1 MCVLSCLSC
10 FSHWSILL
18 RKVEF
23 KRLKLLIAIKVALEV
38 LEEHHFLVDRF
49 WIFEEIK
56 AANLVNEALHGLS
69 ITVLNRLLFAA
80 LYVVK
85 VEHVRMQNN
94 LRAIV
99 EEYSIRVVRKF
110 IPESVL

>member
-23 KRLKLLIAIKVALEV
+23 KGLKLLIAVKIALEV

-49 WIFEEIK
+49 WIFEEIE
-56 AANLVNEALHGLS
+56 AANLVGEAFHGLS
-69 ITVLNRLLFAA
+69 IAIQNRLLFTA

-85 VEHVRMQNN
+85 VEH
-94 LRAIV
+94 
-99 EEYSIRVVRKF
+99 IRV
-110 IPESVL
+110 